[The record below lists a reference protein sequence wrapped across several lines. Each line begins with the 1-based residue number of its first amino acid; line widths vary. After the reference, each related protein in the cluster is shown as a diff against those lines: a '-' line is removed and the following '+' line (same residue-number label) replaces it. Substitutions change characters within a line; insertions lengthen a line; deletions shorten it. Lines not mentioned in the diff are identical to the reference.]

1 MATTTGRYLYGL
13 IRTSEDVEFGDI
25 GLEHAGARARVHTV
39 LVDSMGAVVSD
50 FSPRERLLPLRK
62 NLEPHNEV
70 LKQVMRTTTI
80 IPMTFGHVA
89 RSDDE
94 IRKTLRRH
102 RAAITAQLDR
112 VDGTVEM
119 GLKVKWDVDSIYDYI
134 VGVDR
139 ELAALRDQI
148 FGRSTAPSQNE
159 KMELGKLFE
168 DRLNRERDE
177 QTGRVLEMFRPSVRE
192 ATTNVPKG
200 EKMVS
205 DLAFLVDRDAQ
216 KAFEERVYQVAGAFP
231 AEYVFDYSG
240 PWAPFHFV
248 DLDLGLDAEN

>member
-13 IRTSEDVEFGDI
+13 IRTKEDVDYGAI
-25 GLEHAGARARVHTV
+25 GLEHDGSRGRVHTV
-39 LVDSMGAVVSD
+39 LVDSVGAVVSD

-62 NLEPHNEV
+62 NLEPHNQV
-70 LKQVMRTTTI
+70 LKEVMRSVTV

-89 RSDDE
+89 RNDEE

-102 RAAITAQLDR
+102 SAAISAQLDR
-112 VDGTVEM
+112 VDGAVEM

-139 ELAALRDQI
+139 ELAAMRDQI
-148 FGRSTAPSQNE
+148 FGRSSAPSANE

-168 DRLNRERDE
+168 DRLNRERE
-177 QTGRVLEMFRPSVRE
+177 AQAERVVEMFKDGVRE
-192 ATTNVPKG
+192 TKVNVPKG
-200 EKMVS
+200 EKMVM
-205 DLAFLVDRDAQ
+205 DLAFLVERGAQ
-216 KAFEERVYQVAGAFP
+216 KAFEERIYQVAGAFP
-231 AEYVFDYSG
+231 SEYVFDYSG

-248 DLDLGLDAEN
+248 DLDLGMDAEN

>member
-1 MATTTGRYLYGL
+1 MATTGRYLYGL
-13 IRTSEDVEFGDI
+13 IRSTNDVDFGAI
-25 GLEHAGARARVHTV
+25 GLTHAGKRGRVHTV

-50 FSPRERLLPLRK
+50 FSPGERLLPLRK

-70 LKQVMRTTTI
+70 LREVMRTTTVV
-80 IPMTFGHVA
+80 PMTFGHVA
-89 RSDDE
+89 RSDEE

-102 RAAITAQLDR
+102 RTAIGTQLDR
-112 VDGTVEM
+112 VSGAVEM

-134 VGVDR
+134 VGVDP

-159 KMELGKLFE
+159 KMELGRLFE

-177 QTGRVLEMFRPSVRE
+177 QAERVIAMFRPQVRE
-192 ATTNVPKG
+192 VRANPPKD
-200 EKMVS
+200 EKTVM
-205 DLAFLVDRDAQ
+205 DLAFLVDREGQ
-216 KAFEERVYQVAGAFP
+216 KAFEQRVYEVAGAFP
-231 AEYVFDYSG
+231 NEYVFDYSG

-248 DLDLGLDAEN
+248 DLDLGLGAEN

>member
-1 MATTTGRYLYGL
+1 MATTGRYLYGL
-13 IRTSEDVEFGDI
+13 IRAKEDVDFGAI
-25 GLEHAGARARVHTV
+25 GLEHDGSRARVHTV

-70 LKQVMRTTTI
+70 LREVMRSTTV

-89 RSDDE
+89 RSDEE

-102 RAAITAQLDR
+102 RAAIAAQLDR
-112 VDGTVEM
+112 VSGAVEM

-134 VGVDR
+134 VGVDP
-139 ELAALRDQI
+139 ELAAMRDQV
-148 FGRSTAPSQNE
+148 FGRSSAPSQNE

-177 QTGRVLEMFRPSVRE
+177 QTERILEMFKVQVRE
-192 ATTNVPKG
+192 ARVNVPKG

-205 DLAFLVDRDAQ
+205 DVAFLVDRDGQ
-216 KAFEERVYQVAGAFP
+216 KAFEERVYQVAGGFP

>member
-1 MATTTGRYLYGL
+1 MATTGRYLYGL
-13 IRTSEDVEFGDI
+13 IRAAEDADFGAI
-25 GLEHAGARARVHTV
+25 GLDHDGARGRVHTV
-39 LVDSMGAVVSD
+39 LEGSVGAVVSD
-50 FSPRERLLPLRK
+50 FSPRERLLPLRR
-62 NLEPHNEV
+62 NLEPHNDV
-70 LKQVMRTTTI
+70 LKAVMRSTTVV
-80 IPMTFGHVA
+80 PMTFGHVA
-89 RSDDE
+89 RNDEE

-102 RAAITAQLDR
+102 GPAIAAQLDR
-112 VDGTVEM
+112 VNGAVEM

-134 VGVDR
+134 VGVDP

-148 FGRSTAPSQNE
+148 FGRSTAPTQNE

-168 DRLNRERDE
+168 DRLNREREE
-177 QTGRVLEMFRPSVRE
+177 QTARVLEMFKASVRE
-192 ATTNVPKG
+192 VAVNVPKG
-200 EKMVS
+200 EKMVM
-205 DLAFLVDRDAQ
+205 DVAFLVDRNAQ

>member
-1 MATTTGRYLYGL
+1 MATTGRYLYGL
-13 IRTSEDVEFGDI
+13 IRAKDDVEFGSI
-25 GLEHAGARARVHTV
+25 GLEHDGSRGRVHTV

-70 LKQVMRTTTI
+70 LKEVMKSTTVV
-80 IPMTFGHVA
+80 PMTFGHVA
-89 RSDDE
+89 RSDEE

-102 RAAITAQLDR
+102 RAAIGSQLDR
-112 VDGTVEM
+112 VGGTVEM

-134 VGVDR
+134 VSVDP
-139 ELAALRDQI
+139 ELAAMRDQI
-148 FGRSTAPSQNE
+148 FGRSAAPSANE

-168 DRLNRERDE
+168 DRLNRERED
-177 QTGRVLEMFRPSVRE
+177 QTERVLDLFKADVRE
-192 ATTNVPKG
+192 AKVNVPKG
-200 EKMVS
+200 EKMVM
-205 DLAFLVDRDAQ
+205 DLAFLVERGAQ

-231 AEYVFDYSG
+231 AEYIFDYSG